1 MTSTVSPEEQARRDA
16 VLAEQARQDQYIRN
30 RKQFCDDPKRGV
42 QYPPGSP
49 AVYDSMTGLVPV
61 KVLEVRGECYGFS
74 YDQDSGVLIKWPKG
88 HTSWE
93 FPSRVIPRK
102 QLRKSEFH
110 IKVDSNYKWVT
121 PSTFTQNT

>member
-1 MTSTVSPEEQARRDA
+1 MTQSITPEEQARRDA
-16 VLAEQARQDQYIRN
+16 ELAKRAQQDAYIRN
-30 RKQFCDDPKRGV
+30 RKAFCNDPKNKVR
-42 QYPPGSP
+42 YMPGDS

-74 YDQDSGVLIKWPKG
+74 YDLDSRVLIQWPKG

-102 QLRKSEFH
+102 QLRRSEFH
-110 IKVDSNYKWVT
+110 IKVDSNYKWV
-121 PSTFTQNT
+121 P